1 MRQHRDTTP
10 CHDAARYPAG
20 HRTAVR
26 ITQGTRCPPRTAG
39 GGVAAASPGR
49 WAAGDANPPQSLG
62 TRALPR
68 LVGQVLSMEP
78 VRFLTLS
85 VGTMPG
91 EDGGRGGRSEQG
103 LGASEAPCKG
113 QQSREG
119 FGRAGVAKH
128 GPGDL
133 QWAWLPMPLPP
144 VPGGRTS
151 GGRLLHAAEEP
162 GDIRNPLNKYGD
174 NV

>member
-26 ITQGTRCPPRTAG
+26 ITRGTRCPPRTAG
-39 GGVAAASPGR
+39 GGVAAASLGR

-68 LVGQVLSMEP
+68 LVGQGLSMEP

-103 LGASEAPCKG
+103 LGAGEAPCKG

-119 FGRAGVAKH
+119 FGRAGVASMALGICSGH
-128 GPGDL
+128 GYPCL
-133 QWAWLPMPLPP
+133 CPLFP
-144 VPGGRTS
+144 VGGRVV
-151 GGRLLHAAEEP
+151 GGCCTPQRSPVTLGTH
-162 GDIRNPLNKYGD
+162 
-174 NV
+174 